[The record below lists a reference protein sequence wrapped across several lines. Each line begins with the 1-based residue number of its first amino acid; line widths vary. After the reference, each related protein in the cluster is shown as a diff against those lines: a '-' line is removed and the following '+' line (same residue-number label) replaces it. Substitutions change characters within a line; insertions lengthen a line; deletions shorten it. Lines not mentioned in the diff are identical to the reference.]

1 MQGQVRLLQDENDIL
16 TEQITRMQS
25 KLQKASSELHTA
37 VQPPP
42 SPPAQSLAAATQPHD
57 EEIRIVPPPTTR
69 PWSCSTQPR
78 VLSNMNPLTP
88 VYFPQ
93 ATENVGLSTSLAR
106 RTEHALQLQRQLNEY
121 QAGINP
127 APGDG

>member
-1 MQGQVRLLQDENDIL
+1 
-16 TEQITRMQS
+16 
-25 KLQKASSELHTA
+25 
-37 VQPPP
+37 
-42 SPPAQSLAAATQPHD
+42 
-57 EEIRIVPPPTTR
+57 
-69 PWSCSTQPR
+69 
-78 VLSNMNPLTP
+78 MNPLTP

-121 QAGINP
+121 QAGIKS